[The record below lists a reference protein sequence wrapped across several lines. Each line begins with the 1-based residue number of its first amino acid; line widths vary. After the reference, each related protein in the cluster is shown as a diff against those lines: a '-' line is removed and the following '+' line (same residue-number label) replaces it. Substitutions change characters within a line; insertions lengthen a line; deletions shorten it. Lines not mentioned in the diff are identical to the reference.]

1 MICAGL
7 TVYEIPNALFICRHS
22 RTAIGDEKL
31 LEDCMRAEAARID
44 KSAMADPEAA
54 DMLRYCLG
62 DPNDVNLEDLVTK
75 YPENEFFWGQLAK
88 RLTEAD
94 LVDPRA
100 ALAVVDK
107 LAAMNRGNA
116 HYRYVRGLILLSEP
130 GGPERDRLA
139 LEQFELGNDLGDFYL
154 PYGKYKQRLELLC
167 DSMHLSPISS
177 RVGEFKD
184 LSVYNLFNFEFMR
197 WRGKSLVQFDRDL
210 LYALAGEMS
219 DIGARL
225 TNHVSNDLVVESGMF
240 TLLMLEPL
248 RLQELDL
255 SEVEAEQARLRLSQA
270 LAVMPLL
277 RRTGADR
284 DSLLEPLAVAAL
296 LATVALQVLPLL
308 LIVWVFLVVVNRI
321 RGCDVGASATIGAYI
336 FFIAGL
342 LGMFGLLI
350 LLATLEDHVTEGY
363 FWGFL
368 FIGLAVIVWGLL
380 RLLSRIRAVDPA
392 RFRRSRK
399 WAAAVCGPLWVLGVY
414 SLFKEEYPH
423 TSGSDFTEWLELFG
437 NLLAWSALWTIIW
450 AVAAHRH
457 HVFRI
462 IPYDRL
468 LRTRFVRIPLVLT
481 LMTGVTWSLK
491 LAPAA
496 APIAVFFTIL
506 LLGLVACR
514 ASEDLA
520 MFARVIRRFF
530 QRDSD
535 IVVTRSRMERMM
547 TAVLLM
553 SWLVVLAANHICADK
568 LSKLNTLLMDPLSPY
583 RPLPQATH
591 QTYER
596 VVLGTASGEL
606 TAQKFPDRTASSDEN
621 ENLQFAS
628 PEDMSRII
636 ATRQAAGKPLS
647 DENLAGFLQDC
658 GRDVRPIILDALQD
672 PNAVKDS
679 LRAQWGDK
687 TVKERLERVFE
698 ERMAALPESG
708 RDAMRFRRRQSPLES
723 LLDLAG
729 DLAQISDRQEA
740 EAHMSRLLEL
750 VVKKAKA
757 QPERPALFEEY
768 TADTPQARL
777 QARERYREYRE
788 SRGIVHSFWESL
800 KKLPLPSARRLFKSY
815 LQRTEFADLY
825 TKSDFDEFASLI
837 EMMADRDVAEQIFL
851 KVAETSP
858 IEDTYDIP
866 IGNAISVS
874 DGPLPLLHKD
884 AGHKFLEA
892 LFPHLNSESIPLLL
906 EHLDSDN
913 DRLRAFIVW
922 RVTSLGYEWPGDQ
935 LQGLLKD
942 DYWKVRLNSLFALD
956 KDNLAK
962 ALDDE
967 NAVVRIVA
975 RMHFYN

>member
-1 MICAGL
+1 MRVWKKVWITVAVVCIGL
-7 TVYEIPNALFICRHS
+7 TFYEFPNAKLILQHG
-22 RTAIGDEKL
+22 RTEIDDKKL
-31 LEDCMRAEAARID
+31 LQDYIRAESASTD
-44 KSAMADPEAA
+44 KTVTVDHEAA
-54 DMLRYCLG
+54 EMLCYCLG
-62 DPNDVNLEDLVTK
+62 DPNDNDIADLVTK

-116 HYRYVRGLILLSEP
+116 HYCYVRGLILLSEP

-154 PYGKYKQRLELLC
+154 PYGKYKQRLGLLC

-177 RVGEFKD
+177 RAGEFRD
-184 LSVYNLFNFEFMR
+184 LSLYNLFNFEFMR

-210 LYALAGEMS
+210 LCALTGEIS

-225 TNHVSNDLVVESGMF
+225 INHVSNDLVVESGMF
-240 TLLMLEPL
+240 TLLVLEPL

-277 RRTGADR
+277 RRTGADMG
-284 DSLLEPLAVAAL
+284 LLLKPLAVAAL
-296 LATVALQVLPLL
+296 LGTVALQILPLL
-308 LIVWVFLVVVNRI
+308 LIAWVFLVVVNRI
-321 RGCDVGASATIGAYI
+321 KGRDVGASVTIGTH
-336 FFIAGL
+336 FFFVAGL

-350 LLATLEDHVTEGY
+350 LLATLDEHVTKGY

-392 RFRRSRK
+392 RFRRGRK

-414 SLFKEEYPH
+414 FLFKEEYPH
-423 TSGSDFTEWLELFG
+423 TFGSDFTEWLELFG
-437 NLLAWSALWTIIW
+437 SLLTWSVLWTIIW

-468 LRTRFVRIPLVLT
+468 LRTRFVQLPLALL
-481 LMTGVTWSLK
+481 LMTGIIWALK
-491 LAPAA
+491 FAPAA

-506 LLGLVACR
+506 LLGLVASR
-514 ASEDLA
+514 ASEDLV

-568 LSKLNTLLMDPLSPY
+568 LSKFNTLLMDPLSPY
-583 RPLPQATH
+583 RPLPQATR

-596 VVLGTASGEL
+596 VVLGTASGDL
-606 TAQKFPDRTASSDEN
+606 TAQKFPDRTASSNEN
-621 ENLQFAS
+621 KNLQFAS

-636 ATRQAAGKPLS
+636 VARQAEGKPLS
-647 DENLAGFLQDC
+647 NENLAGFLQDC
-658 GRDVRPIILDALQD
+658 GRDVRPIILNALQD

-687 TVKERLERVFE
+687 TVKEQLERAFE
-698 ERMAALPESG
+698 ERMAAVSESG
-708 RDAMRFRRRQSPLES
+708 NDATRSRRRKSPLASS
-723 LLDLAG
+723 LDIAG
-729 DLAQISDRQEA
+729 DLAWISDEQET
-740 EAHMSRLLEL
+740 EARMSRLLEI
-750 VVKKAKA
+750 VVIEAKDRP
-757 QPERPALFEEY
+757 QRPALFEEY
-768 TADTPQARL
+768 TADTP
-777 QARERYREYRE
+777 E
-788 SRGIVHSFWESL
+788 SRL
-800 KKLPLPSARRLFKSY
+800 
-815 LQRTEFADLY
+815 
-825 TKSDFDEFASLI
+825 
-837 EMMADRDVAEQIFL
+837 
-851 KVAETSP
+851 
-858 IEDTYDIP
+858 
-866 IGNAISVS
+866 
-874 DGPLPLLHKD
+874 
-884 AGHKFLEA
+884 
-892 LFPHLNSESIPLLL
+892 
-906 EHLDSDN
+906 
-913 DRLRAFIVW
+913 
-922 RVTSLGYEWPGDQ
+922 
-935 LQGLLKD
+935 
-942 DYWKVRLNSLFALD
+942 
-956 KDNLAK
+956 
-962 ALDDE
+962 
-967 NAVVRIVA
+967 
-975 RMHFYN
+975 